1 MHYIRVI
8 PLLSLAVLL
17 STAAAAQ
24 PFNPPAPILGVNP
37 GDAFGT
43 AIAAGNVNGN
53 VFGDVLVRRGSSF
66 LSADEPGENTE
77 LDLFLGASGFPA
89 PGLTAAA
96 AALTF
101 SNPSDGDHNYGY
113 SFALGDLTGDGFD
126 EVIIGAPGDDTNG
139 ILSGAVYIYCGG
151 PAMDT
156 TPDVII
162 YGPVNPAT
170 ESGEFGDEFRMAIGT
185 DLAVGDV
192 TGDGITDL
200 VVLGHFRFSTLGATY
215 VFPGA
220 GDFCDGVPR
229 VLQADVD
236 ATARIEIRPASG
248 LFTTFFLRLG
258 DLNGDGL
265 LDVAVLD
272 NTDDSKLN
280 LPDEPGSMIDGVLY
294 VFYSSPV
301 LPAFREA
308 TDADLY
314 IVGAGLFDES
324 DEYEE
329 GFAPSLLSLDGPFA
343 IGDLNGDGN
352 GDISIAGRRLDPV
365 DYSTAEH
372 LVFVFYGGG
381 TLPQLV
387 LAVDADA
394 RVELHARHLAIGDP
408 DGDGTDDL
416 LASSAGGTFYAFTGG
431 APFPASLPAS
441 ARAYTLPGGPFA
453 VLTNPDAGTC
463 PGLGVGD
470 PEFSSERGRARVYT
484 CPAVDTTPPECGR
497 IVVERDAQGRLT
509 AVASSASDPE
519 SGIMGLV
526 FTRLQNLRGFAQGE
540 GPYVQ
545 GNSAWFPQ
553 PYPTTVSF
561 RGERISFSAGGA
573 LLVTVYNGV
582 QLSAV
587 CDPVIAQLS
596 ATAPEA
602 TSLSV
607 PYPNPASGPVVF
619 RFALAEPGTVA
630 LTVYDVAGREVA
642 RLVES
647 EMETGHYEATWAA
660 QDLAAGTYVVRLTA
674 GHSVHTQRLTLVR

>member
-1 MHYIRVI
+1 MYPLRVTY
-8 PLLSLAVLL
+8 PLVLLSLFAV
-17 STAAAAQ
+17 SASAQ
-24 PFNPPAPILGVNP
+24 PFNPPAPIVGEAP

-43 AIAAGNVNGN
+43 AVAAGNVNGDA
-53 VFGDVLVRRGSSF
+53 FGDVLVRRGSSF

-101 SNPSDGDHNYGY
+101 SNPSDGDHNFGY
-113 SFALGDLTGDGFD
+113 SFALGDLTGDGVD
-126 EVIIGAPGDDTNG
+126 EVVVGAPGDDTNG
-139 ILSGAVYIYCGG
+139 VLSGAVYVYCGG

-162 YGPVNPAT
+162 YGPVNPASET
-170 ESGEFGDEFRMAIGT
+170 GDFGDEFRMAIGT

-192 TGDGITDL
+192 DGDGIADL
-200 VVLGHFRFSTLGATY
+200 VVLGHFRFSTLGVAY

-220 GDFCDGVPR
+220 GDFCDGAPR

-236 ATARIEIRPASG
+236 ATARVEIRPASG

-265 LDVAVLD
+265 LDIAVLD

-280 LPDEPGSMIDGVLY
+280 LPEDPGSMIDGVLY

-308 TDADLY
+308 TDADVY

-324 DEYEE
+324 DDYDE

-343 IGDLNGDGN
+343 IGDLDGDGHA
-352 GDISIAGRRLDPV
+352 DIAIAGRRLDPV

-381 TLPQLV
+381 ALPQLV
-387 LAVDADA
+387 LADDADA

-416 LASSAGGTFYAFTGG
+416 LASSAGGTLYAFAGG
-431 APFPASLPAS
+431 APFPPVVPAA

-453 VLTNPDAGTC
+453 VLTNPNGGTC
-463 PGLGVGD
+463 PGLGVGE
-470 PEFSSERGRARVYT
+470 PSFGGTGRAQIHT
-484 CPAVDTTPPECGR
+484 CAAVDNTPPECGR
-497 IVVERDAQGRLT
+497 IVVERDDQGRLT
-509 AVASSASDPE
+509 AVASSATDPE

-526 FTRLQNLRGFAQGE
+526 FTRLQNLRGYAQGE
-540 GPYVQ
+540 GPYAQ
-545 GNSAWFPQ
+545 GNGVWFPQ
-553 PYPTTVSF
+553 PYPTSVSF

-573 LLVTVYNGV
+573 LLVTVYNGF
-582 QLSAV
+582 QLSSV

-647 EMETGHYEATWAA
+647 EMEPGHYEATWAA
-660 QDLAAGTYVVRLTA
+660 QDLAAGAYVVRLAA